1 MNTYEVVFDSV
12 IEEFNNDMFGPF
24 ANSIDSK
31 SFIQSLEWNGWKYFD
46 KATLN
51 EMFAVHYRNKLETGE
66 IEDLAD
72 IDEHD
77 TYEEDDNSFF
87 KT

>member
-1 MNTYEVVFDSV
+1 MNTYEVVFDAV
-12 IEEFNNDMFGPF
+12 IEEFNNDMFGPY
-24 ANSIDSK
+24 ANSVDSK
-31 SFIQSLEWNGWKYFD
+31 SFIRCLGQYGWKYFD